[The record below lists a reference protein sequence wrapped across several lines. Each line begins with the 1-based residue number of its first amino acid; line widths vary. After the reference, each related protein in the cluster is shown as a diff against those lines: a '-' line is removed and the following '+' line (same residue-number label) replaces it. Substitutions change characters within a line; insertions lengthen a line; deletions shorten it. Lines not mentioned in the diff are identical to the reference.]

1 METVLNFKLEPTPE
15 GETVIPAIPAGDKA
29 EDCVLPRFDVKTIDF
44 KDRDYSN
51 SKLLLPTG
59 GTSFS
64 LRLPRNAMLRSRKAC
79 FNTATGETAL
89 KSWKRLR
96 VALPLE
102 QLVGQ

>member
-51 SKLLLPTG
+51 SKKITTIADWRDVVFLEIAKKCNAEVQKSLLQYRYWG
-59 GTSFS
+59 DRFG
-64 LRLPRNAMLRSRKAC
+64 
-79 FNTATGETAL
+79 
-89 KSWKRLR
+89 
-96 VALPLE
+96 VLE
-102 QLVGQ
+102 